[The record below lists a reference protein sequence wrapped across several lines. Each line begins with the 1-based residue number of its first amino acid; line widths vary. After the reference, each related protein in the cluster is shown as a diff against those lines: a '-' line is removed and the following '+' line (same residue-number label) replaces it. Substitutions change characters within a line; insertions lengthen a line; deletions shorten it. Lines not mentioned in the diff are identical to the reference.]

1 MREPLKVRTS
11 PNAMRIVG
19 WISPSGG
26 QQNPATS
33 IVHPK
38 MHNAVARMSWSFFII
53 LNFRSFYC

>member
-38 MHNAVARMSWSFFII
+38 MHNAVERMSWSFFMK
-53 LNFRSFYC
+53 Y